1 MNAVGPGSRVEDR
14 VVLSAATL
22 VAIGATFLLIGMVVS
37 AYGPL
42 LQILAHRFQISLP
55 VAGEVLSAHFA
66 GALAGVLGAMWAMAR
81 LPNRHVVVAG
91 LGFIAVGCAL
101 VALAP
106 AWPVMLAAV
115 FFLGIGFGAL
125 DLGLNQIVAHSAG
138 AGRTAVLNMLNGAFG
153 LGAVLGPLLVA
164 LFGEHRFT
172 LLYAGGAAVAAG
184 LTWEASRIPGRLPVA
199 PPSTAPRPSGLVLV
213 FVAGFALYVG
223 TEAGV
228 GGWSTSHLRSLGLGA
243 ATAAELTSGFWLAMA
258 AGRLLVGLLPA
269 RIPEWAIVTTGS
281 ALGAVALL
289 SAVWGPAAPIAYVV
303 TGLVIAPIFPT
314 AIVWLA
320 RLLPGDSRATSW
332 LFPGAMVG
340 GAVIPAVIG
349 FVITRVGLG
358 GAPVVLAG
366 VALGTFLAFC
376 VARLVSARSWR
387 GGERG

>member
-1 MNAVGPGSRVEDR
+1 MSARTEPPVDDR
-14 VVLSAATL
+14 VVLSTTSL

-42 LQILAHRFQISLP
+42 LQILSHRFDVSLP
-55 VAGEVLSAHFA
+55 IAGGVLSAHFA
-66 GALAGVLGAMWAMAR
+66 GALVGVLGSMRAMER
-81 LPNRHVVVAG
+81 LPNRHVVVAA
-91 LGFIAVGCAL
+91 LGFVAVGCAL

-125 DLGLNQIVAHSAG
+125 DIGLNQIVAHSRG
-138 AGRTAVLNMLNGAFG
+138 ARRTAVLNMLNGAFG
-153 LGAVLGPLLVA
+153 LGAVLGPILVA
-164 LFGEHRFT
+164 LFGEHHFA
-172 LLYAGGAAVAAG
+172 LLYSGGAVLALG
-184 LTWEASRIPGRLPVA
+184 LMWEGLRIPGRLPVA
-199 PPSTAPRPSGLVLV
+199 PPSTGPRPTGLVMV
-213 FVAGFALYVG
+213 FVVGFALYVG

-243 ATAAELTSGFWLAMA
+243 ASAAALTSGFWLAMA
-258 AGRLLVGLLPA
+258 AGRLFMGLLPS
-269 RIPEWAIVTTGS
+269 RIPEWAIVTSGS
-281 ALGAVALL
+281 ALGAVALMA
-289 SAVWGPAAPIAYVV
+289 AVSGAAAPVAYVV

-314 AIVWLA
+314 GIVWLA

-358 GAPVVLAG
+358 GAPVVLSA
-366 VALGTFLAFC
+366 VAVGTFLAFSG
-376 VARLVSARSWR
+376 ARVISTRQSR
-387 GGERG
+387 T